1 MYQNSYNVVMAKT
14 APISI
19 RIEDST
25 DKLLRDIAKREQ
37 RSRSAI
43 AARLLEERARM
54 HRFPGIDFRD
64 RAAGRRAY
72 LSGTR
77 LDVWHIALYLN
88 GGMSSEDIAKH
99 LNIDLSKIETAK
111 AYYEHYPE
119 EVDYQIELNSDIEGI
134 REEFPGLTIS
144 ESKI

>member
-1 MYQNSYNVVMAKT
+1 MAKT

-19 RIEDST
+19 RIEGST

-37 RSRSAI
+37 RSRSAV

-77 LDVWHIALYLN
+77 LDVWHVALYLN
-88 GGMSSEDIAKH
+88 DGLSPIDTARH
-99 LNIDLSKIETAK
+99 LGIDSSKIEAAK

-119 EVDYQIELNSDIEGI
+119 EVDYQIALNSDIKDI
-134 REEFPGLTIS
+134 REEFPGLKIS